1 MIFNF
6 IFLVE
11 NMSPLQGLKTVIASF
26 SKNILLR
33 WSKMFLDK
41 IGLDDKNPHRG
52 DMLLFYNILQLK
64 LIAFNPWSAL
74 FCKENMGLKYFIDDG
89 F

>member
-11 NMSPLQGLKTVIASF
+11 NMSPLQGLKTVFASF

-33 WSKMFLDK
+33 WSKIGSYRSQMFLDK

-64 LIAFNPWSAL
+64 LIAFNP
-74 FCKENMGLKYFIDDG
+74 
-89 F
+89 